1 VANTNHIICNYRD
14 NDLHR
19 NYFFQFISKVFPSI
33 SFVEWYEKRFWTEN
47 YIPFSIID
55 SNKII
60 ASASVSLMDIL
71 INGKQHKAAQIG
83 AVGTLPEFRKQG
95 LSRQLMNHIIEVY
108 KEKVDFFFLY
118 ANDSVLNFYPKFG
131 FKSIKE
137 NIFIAEIEKR
147 NHKSHAR
154 KLDITNSDDYSL
166 LLNLI
171 NNRLPI
177 TKLFGAE
184 KYDFVTMW
192 HILNIYRDNLYFLEE
207 ENAVIIKEEKNDT
220 LHIYEVIHTIQ
231 FDLQSALPKIVESDS
246 IKTVQYYFPPDQL
259 KYEYSKVI
267 DEDTKLFMLGNVDLR
282 EKTFRFPTTAVT

>member
-1 VANTNHIICNYRD
+1 MANKKNIIYNYRD

-19 NYFFQFISKVFPSI
+19 NYFFQFISKIFPSI
-33 SFVEWYEKRFWTEN
+33 SFVEWYEKGFWTEN

-71 INGKQHKAAQIG
+71 INGNQHKAAQIG

-95 LSRQLMNHIIEVY
+95 LSRQLMNHILEVY

-131 FKSIKE
+131 FKNVKE
-137 NIFIAEIEKR
+137 NIFISEVERTNQKYC
-147 NHKSHAR
+147 AR
-154 KLDITNSDDYSL
+154 KLDLTSSDDYSL
-166 LLNLI
+166 LINLTK
-171 NNRLPI
+171 NRLPI

-184 KYDFVTMW
+184 NYGFITMW

-220 LHIYEVIHTIQ
+220 LHICEVIHTIQ
-231 FDLQSALPKIVESDS
+231 FDLQSALSKIVESDF
-246 IKTVQYYFPPDQL
+246 IKTVQLYFPPDQL

-267 DEDTKLFMLGNVDLR
+267 EEDTKLFMLGNVDLR